1 MSFARKIRLFTL
13 FFLLFPHVRIWAEDP
28 IDDLLEATFR
38 IADKEHS
45 GTCFLVSPKSVDAA
59 NPRRVILATAAHVLE
74 QMSGDECEIFLRR
87 KEDDGHYS
95 RQPLTIAIRNL
106 GKPLWTRHPDVDLS
120 SLFLDLPEGVLFNPI
135 PFEMVADEVPVI
147 DRTIR
152 AGKETWIPCYPAK
165 LEANDA
171 GWPVLRHGSIGRR
184 GAEALRG
191 SRGQRSAGGHD
202 REQSTA
208 GDRNRFGNAPAN
220 RSIQSAIR
228 RANHAYTNGTVDRH
242 ASSVFARDHRDH
254 VQVRSAAFSVFA
266 ACEHA
271 YETGFR
277 LVRSIANPSG
287 EPGMSTGGL
296 RFSYSLVSPFPNL
309 KDLSFKDRS

>member
-1 MSFARKIRLFTL
+1 MFHGQSHVFNSLVFEETEVLLSFAWKIRLFTL

-74 QMSGDECEIFLRR
+74 QMSGDDCEIFLRR

-135 PFEMVADEVPVI
+135 PFEMVADEVRVI

-171 GWPVLRHGSIGRR
+171 GWPVLRHGSIASHPLVPVKSVRTMLVDYKNFGGDS
-184 GAEALRG
+184 GAPVVMIVN
-191 SRGQRSAGGHD
+191 
-202 REQSTA
+202 
-208 GDRNRFGNAPAN
+208 NRPLVIGIV
-220 RSIQSAIR
+220 S
-228 RANHAYTNGTVDRH
+228 GM
-242 ASSVFARDHRDH
+242 HR
-254 VQVRSAAFSVFA
+254 Q
-266 ACEHA
+266 
-271 YETGFR
+271 T
-277 LVRSIANPSG
+277 
-287 EPGMSTGGL
+287 
-296 RFSYSLVSPFPNL
+296 
-309 KDLSFKDRS
+309 DRSNLPFEERTMHTPMGLSIVTQAAYLRETIEIMSR